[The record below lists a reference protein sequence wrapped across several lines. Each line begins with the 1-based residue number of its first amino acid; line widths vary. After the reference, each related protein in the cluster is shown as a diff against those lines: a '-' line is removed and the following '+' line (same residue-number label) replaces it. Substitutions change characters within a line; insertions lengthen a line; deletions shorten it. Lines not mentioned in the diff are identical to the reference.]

1 MIILDKRWSVIWSN
15 QSALMIAN
23 DTFGK
28 YWMNDK
34 SSFDEFYYA
43 LNYKFLLCTYIYNL
57 LKIKNFDKISDK
69 ISRKK

>member
-1 MIILDKRWSVIWSN
+1 
-15 QSALMIAN
+15 MIAN